1 MSMKKVTKKFFSQL
15 DPAVGL
21 IIAISAVSTA
31 SILIRIAQGFFPS
44 LFIAAARLGLASL
57 FLLPFFIRKNKS
69 SISRLS
75 KRDIVFLVISGIF
88 LAMHFASW
96 IKSLEFTNVLS
107 SVVLVTT
114 TPIWVS
120 LLSFWLYK
128 ERLKPVFYIG
138 LVISFLGVVIIAA
151 GDYFTNGKIFF
162 SEAIKINTL
171 SSGTSLAGNLLAIS
185 GAIFAAGYIVCG
197 KLLRKK
203 LDNLTYVFLVYLCA
217 SIFLI
222 FLLIVTHPMPVM
234 VFQPAIVWVI
244 LIAIIPQLVGHS
256 LINWSLGKLPASYVA
271 LTLLGEPVGSTVL
284 AMVFLGEIP
293 SDFQV
298 MGSLLIIAGLVLAVR
313 PEIEKTK

>member
-1 MSMKKVTKKFFSQL
+1 MKKLTKIFFSQL

-21 IIAISAVSTA
+21 VIAISAVSTA
-31 SILIRIAQGFFPS
+31 SIFIRIAQGFFPS
-44 LFIAAARLGLASL
+44 LFIAATRLGLASL
-57 FLLPFFIRKNKS
+57 FLLPFFIRQDKT

-75 KRDIVFLVISGIF
+75 NREVVLLVISGIF

-96 IKSLEFTNVLS
+96 IKSLEITNVLS

-151 GDYFTNGKIFF
+151 GDYFINGKTLF
-162 SEAIKINTL
+162 SEAIKLNTL
-171 SSGTSLAGNLLAIS
+171 SSGTSLAGNLLAIG

-222 FLLIVTHPMPVM
+222 FLLIVTHPMPVI
-234 VFQPAIVWVI
+234 VFQPAIGWVI

-271 LTLLGEPVGSTVL
+271 LSLLGEPVGSTVL
-284 AMVFLGEIP
+284 AMFFLGEIP

-298 MGSLLIIAGLVLAVR
+298 MGSLLIITGLVLAVR
-313 PEIEKTK
+313 PEVEKTK